1 MAVLHIMI
9 PNADSVNEFVELTGE
24 FNFDMDLCDGNR
36 CVDAKSILGILY
48 LGVGKV
54 HKLSVPE
61 ERIKLVEDK
70 LSTFVVSE

>member
-1 MAVLHIMI
+1 METLHIMI

-36 CVDAKSILGILY
+36 CVDAKFILGILY
-48 LGVGKV
+48 LGVGRV

-61 ERIKLVEDK
+61 ERVKFVEDK

>member
-1 MAVLHIMI
+1 METLHIMI

-24 FNFDMDLCDGNR
+24 FNFDGNR

-48 LGVGKV
+48 LGVGKI

-61 ERIKLVEDK
+61 ERVKFVEDK

>member
-1 MAVLHIMI
+1 METLHIMI

-48 LGVGKV
+48 LGVGRV

-61 ERIKLVEDK
+61 ECVKFVEDK

>member
-1 MAVLHIMI
+1 MAILHIMI

-61 ERIKLVEDK
+61 ERVKFVEDK

>member
-61 ERIKLVEDK
+61 ERVKFVEDK

>member
-48 LGVGKV
+48 LGVGRV

-61 ERIKLVEDK
+61 ERVKFVEDK

>member
-61 ERIKLVEDK
+61 ERLHFVEDK
-70 LSTFVVSE
+70 LAPFVVSE

>member
-61 ERIKLVEDK
+61 ERIKFVEDK
-70 LSTFVVSE
+70 LAPFVVSE

>member
-1 MAVLHIMI
+1 METLHIMI

-48 LGVGKV
+48 LGVGRV

-61 ERIKLVEDK
+61 ERVKCVEDK
-70 LSTFVVSE
+70 LSTFVVAE

>member
-1 MAVLHIMI
+1 METLPIMI

>member
-1 MAVLHIMI
+1 METLHIMI
-9 PNADSVNEFVELTGE
+9 PNAYSVNEFVELTGE

-48 LGVGKV
+48 LGVGRV

-61 ERIKLVEDK
+61 ERVKFVEDK

>member
-1 MAVLHIMI
+1 
-9 PNADSVNEFVELTGE
+9 
-24 FNFDMDLCDGNR
+24 MDLCDGNR

-48 LGVGKV
+48 LGVGRV

>member
-1 MAVLHIMI
+1 METLHIMI
-9 PNADSVNEFVELTGE
+9 PNADRVNEFVELTGE
-24 FNFDMDLCDGNR
+24 FKFDMDLCDGNR

-61 ERIKLVEDK
+61 ERVKFVEDK

>member
-48 LGVGKV
+48 LGVGRV

-61 ERIKLVEDK
+61 ERIKFVEDK

>member
-1 MAVLHIMI
+1 MAILHIMI
-9 PNADSVNEFVELTGE
+9 PNADSVHDFVGVTEE

-48 LGVGKV
+48 LGVGRV

-61 ERIKLVEDK
+61 ERVKFVEDK

>member
-1 MAVLHIMI
+1 METLHIMI

-36 CVDAKSILGILY
+36 CVDAKSSLGILY

-61 ERIKLVEDK
+61 ARVKFVEDK

>member
-61 ERIKLVEDK
+61 ERIKFVEDK